1 MTQPRHR
8 FCPRCGAAALDN
20 LPFCPQCGFDLA
32 DVPRDDAK
40 ATEPAAVGPTPSTQP
55 ASTTESAPATALA
68 TTTPEA
74 VRVLPPLRPADRV
87 IARGRG
93 IPPVIVAG
101 FLVMVGLLGYGLLTR
116 SSVSPGVVP
125 QASGGFGGAPVASAG
140 APALITGLTI
150 LSPTDG
156 QSVATKDINVI
167 GTAPPG
173 VTVTQDISFGLD
185 QHTTSDGTG
194 HWAMRVGLK
203 DGENKLIFRIGDDSS
218 TRKEIRVTYT
228 PQAQ

>member
-32 DVPRDDAK
+32 DLPRPDPK
-40 ATEPAAVGPTPSTQP
+40 AAEPAAVVPAVPTPP
-55 ASTTESAPATALA
+55 APTNALE
-68 TTTPEA
+68 TTPPQV
-74 VRVLPPLRPADRV
+74 VRVTPPLRPIDRAT
-87 IARGRG
+87 ARGRSV
-93 IPPVIVAG
+93 PPVIIGG

-116 SSVSPGVVP
+116 SSAPPGVSP
-125 QASGGFGGAPVASAG
+125 QASGGLGGAPAASGG

-156 QSVATKDINVI
+156 QSVATKDVNVI

-173 VTVTQDISFGLD
+173 VTITQDISFGLD

-194 HWAMRVGLK
+194 HWSIKVGLK

-228 PQAQ
+228 PQTP

>member
-32 DVPRDDAK
+32 DVPRPDAK
-40 ATEPAAVGPTPSTQP
+40 ATEPAAAVQTVSPQPAPTTALQPTPPQ
-55 ASTTESAPATALA
+55 
-68 TTTPEA
+68 A
-74 VRVLPPLRPADRV
+74 VRVIPALRPADRV

-93 IPPVIVAG
+93 IPPVIIAG
-101 FLVMVGLLGYGLLTR
+101 VLVMVGLLGYGLLTR
-116 SSVSPGVVP
+116 PPAPTSVAP
-125 QASGGFGGAPVASAG
+125 QGSGGAPVATAG

-156 QSVATKDINVI
+156 QSVATKDVNVI

-173 VTVTQDISFGLD
+173 VTITQDISFGLD

-218 TRKEIRVTYT
+218 TRKEIRVVYT

>member
-20 LPFCPQCGFDLA
+20 LPFCAQCGFDLA
-32 DVPRDDAK
+32 DVPRPDAK
-40 ATEPAAVGPTPSTQP
+40 ATEPAAVVPTSTQP
-55 ASTTESAPATALA
+55 APTSQPAAATAIA
-68 TTTPEA
+68 TTPPQA
-74 VRVLPPLRPADRV
+74 VRVTPPLRPADRV

-93 IPPVIVAG
+93 IPPVIIAG
-101 FLVMVGLLGYGLLTR
+101 FLVMVGLLGYGLLSR
-116 SSVSPGVVP
+116 PPAPSGIAPQGSGV
-125 QASGGFGGAPVASAG
+125 APVATAG

-228 PQAQ
+228 PQTP